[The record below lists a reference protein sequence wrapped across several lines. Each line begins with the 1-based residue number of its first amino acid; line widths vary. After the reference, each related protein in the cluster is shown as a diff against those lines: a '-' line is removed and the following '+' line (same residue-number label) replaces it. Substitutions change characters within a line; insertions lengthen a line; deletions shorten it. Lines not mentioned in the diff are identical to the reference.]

1 VDWSRAKT
9 ILIWAFLLLDLFL
22 GYQVYA
28 SRMQHWQGA
37 EAIDGSKWDIELYL
51 KQLNITM
58 DTDVPNETPE
68 MKYLNVEVPGINALA
83 LQDIPGI
90 SVSVEK
96 TALAAKLK
104 PPMPVR
110 GEMSPGELLRQLG
123 TRMLHANEYAAD
135 LIQSRPGRLVYLQQ
149 YDKLPLFVAPL
160 EIYFENGAVDSY
172 RQTYFHIRSQGS
184 GRQVISAY
192 TAIRSLV
199 EKQIILPGEKI
210 QNVQLGYYG
219 YYDADI
225 QVLAPVWRVIHDGKL
240 HYVNAFTGAI
250 ERPVVSEK

>member
-9 ILIWAFLLLDLFL
+9 ILIWAFLFLDLFL

-28 SRMQHWQGA
+28 SRMQHWQNA
-37 EAIDGSKWDIELYL
+37 ESVDGSKWEIELYL
-51 KQLNITM
+51 QQLNITLAAE
-58 DTDVPNETPE
+58 VPKETPE
-68 MKYLNVEVPGINALA
+68 MRNLNVEVQGLNMFA

-90 SVSVEK
+90 KVSLEK
-96 TALAAKLK
+96 MALAAKLE
-104 PPMPVR
+104 PPMRVR
-110 GEMSPGELLRQLG
+110 GEMTPAELLRQLQP
-123 TRMLHANEYAAD
+123 RMLHANEYTFD
-135 LIQSRPGRLVYLQQ
+135 PSQSGGQRLVYLQQ

-160 EIYFENGAVDSY
+160 EVYFENGAIHSY

-192 TAIRSLV
+192 TALRSLV
-199 EKQIILPGEKI
+199 EKQIIAPGEKI
-210 QNVQLGYYG
+210 ENVQLGYYG

>member
-28 SRMQHWQGA
+28 SRMQHWQDA
-37 EAIDGSKWDIELYL
+37 ETVDGNKWDIELYL
-51 KQLNITM
+51 QQLNITLA
-58 DTDVPNETPE
+58 TEVPQETPE
-68 MKYLNVEVPGINALA
+68 LRYLNVEVQGLKTFA
-83 LQDIPGI
+83 LQGIPGI
-90 SVSVEK
+90 KVSMEK
-96 TALAAKLK
+96 TALAAKLE
-104 PPMPVR
+104 PPMRVR
-110 GEMSPGELLRQLG
+110 GEMTPAELLRQLHP
-123 TRMLHANEYAAD
+123 RILHANEYAAD
-135 LIQSRPGRLVYLQQ
+135 SHQSGRQRFIYLQQ

-160 EIYFENGAVDSY
+160 EIHLENGAVHSF

-192 TAIRSLV
+192 TALRSLV
-199 EKQIILPGEKI
+199 EKQIISPGEKI
-210 QNVQLGYYG
+210 ENVQLGYYG

-240 HYVNAFTGAI
+240 HYVNAFTGAV